1 MKKNEFNNFV
11 GIDVSKK
18 TLDAAF
24 IFNKEINKISHQQ
37 FSNDEKGIKKMLGYV
52 KKQKGVDAQNTLFC
66 FEHTG
71 IYGRKLSYT
80 LVEKQWCVWIEM
92 PVEILRS
99 MGLQRGK
106 SDKVDA
112 KRIAAYA
119 MKNSEQAKLW
129 EAPRKELAALRQLLT
144 TREALVNGLKA
155 LMMPIKELKETG
167 NKKEAE
173 GMKKSIKAT
182 IKAMGND
189 IKKINAD
196 IDELIKNDEGLSK
209 LFALLMSIPGIGKI
223 TSAELICLT
232 NEFKSYTEAK
242 QLACYCGVAPFEHS
256 SGSSIRGKTR
266 VSHMA
271 NKSLKTKLHLCAM
284 VAIQHD
290 EEIKTYFERKVKE
303 GKNKM
308 SVINAVRNKLVH
320 RIAAVVKRQ
329 TPFIAHKIAA

>member
-1 MKKNEFNNFV
+1 MKKNEFSNFV

-18 TLDAAF
+18 TLDVVF
-24 IFNKEINKISHQQ
+24 IFDKEVSKAVHQQ
-37 FSNDEKGIKKMLGYV
+37 FSNDEKGIKKMLVYV

-71 IYGRKLSYT
+71 LYGKKLSYT
-80 LVEKQWCVWIEM
+80 LVEKQWSVWIEM
-92 PVEILRS
+92 PVAILRS

-112 KRIAAYA
+112 KRIAVYA
-119 MKNSEQAKLW
+119 MKNNEEAKLW
-129 EAPRKELAALRQLLT
+129 EAPRRELATLRQLLT
-144 TREALVNGLKA
+144 TREALINGLKA
-155 LMMPIKELKETG
+155 LTVPIKEFKETG
-167 NKKEAE
+167 NKELAE
-173 GMKKSIKAT
+173 IMKKATKNAVKGMKE
-182 IKAMGND
+182 D
-189 IKKINAD
+189 IKKINAA

-209 LFALLMSIPGIGKI
+209 LFNLLTSIPGIGKI
-223 TSAELICLT
+223 TSAELICFT

-242 QLACYCGVAPFEHS
+242 QLACYCGVAPFEHT
-256 SGSSIRGKTR
+256 SGTSIRGKTR

-290 EEIKTYFERKVKE
+290 PEIKTYFERKVKE

-308 SVINAVRNKLVH
+308 LVINAVRNKLVH

-329 TPFIAHKIAA
+329 TPFITHKIAA